1 MQASWTW
8 GPWPLGC
15 VQKWQGLIL
24 GGWLGEHCSIPCAS
38 LYDLLVLVSQSYPTL
53 CDPMDHSLPGS
64 SVPGILQARTLEWV
78 AIPFSRE
85 SSWPRGQTW
94 VSCIEGRF
102 STVWAVGEALGM
114 TCLSLCFKPPQQC
127 DPCRLTPQR
136 TPHSAGQ
143 HLLRACPG
151 PAAIRC
157 DKMIRAPAPLPSSP
171 PPFQA
176 CQLPAPFYCCPNK

>member
-1 MQASWTW
+1 MKTEKVKMSVAQLCLTLWEFMDLC
-8 GPWPLGC
+8 PWNSPGKNTGVC
-15 VQKWQGLIL
+15 CHFFS
-24 GGWLGEHCSIPCAS
+24 GG
-38 LYDLLVLVSQSYPTL
+38 
-53 CDPMDHSLPGS
+53 
-64 SVPGILQARTLEWV
+64 
-78 AIPFSRE
+78 

-114 TCLSLCFKPPQQC
+114 TCLSPCFKPPQQC